1 MRHCAGAVFRT
12 QHSENSK
19 GSTYWLQEFL
29 KLAFK
34 YWDVL
39 NEMPKNC
46 DKGDIYLFIYL
57 LRPWAAHKTYKDKKL
72 KTTGT
77 HTNKKR

>member
-1 MRHCAGAVFRT
+1 VAFCDCFAIVFAVF
-12 QHSENSK
+12 
-19 GSTYWLQEFL
+19 
-29 KLAFK
+29 
-34 YWDVL
+34 
-39 NEMPKNC
+39 
-46 DKGDIYLFIYL
+46 IIIIIIIYL